1 MQPPDMD
8 VRDLGRIDYDSALA
22 LQRELQAS
30 VIDERVRTGEP
41 ARRGYL
47 LLLEHDPPV
56 VTVTKRRG
64 AASNVLVSEQQLAAR
79 GIQLRETDRGGDVTY
94 HGPGQLVAYVIVD
107 INRLGVGV
115 HGFMRLLEQAVIDTL
130 ARAGLGGERDSSA
143 TGVWVGMDGPGT
155 GRKICALGVRF
166 SRYVSMH
173 GLALNVNPDLGHFDA
188 IVPCGLKGRPVT
200 SIAKECGGPGAA
212 NDIAAEVPTVKVW
225 ISEALTTRLRASRD
239 FQAE

>member
-1 MQPPDMD
+1 MD

-22 LQRELQAS
+22 MQRELQAS
-30 VIDERVRTGEP
+30 VIEERERTGEP
-41 ARRGYL
+41 ACRGYL

-56 VTVTKRRG
+56 VTVTRRKG
-64 AASNVLVSEQQLAAR
+64 AAGHVLVSEQQLAAR

-115 HGFMRLLEQAVIDTL
+115 HGFMRLLEQSVIDTL
-130 ARAGLGGERDSSA
+130 SHAGLHGHRDPTA
-143 TGVWVGMDGPGT
+143 TGVWVGGEGPNGDDPGT

-173 GLALNVNPDLGHFDA
+173 GLALNVDPDLSHFDA
-188 IVPCGLKGRPVT
+188 IVPCGLAERAVT
-200 SIAKECGGPGAA
+200 SVARECATAGHGPTSLPTARAWLARELIAQFG
-212 NDIAAEVPTVKVW
+212 
-225 ISEALTTRLRASRD
+225 TRAVTPR
-239 FQAE
+239 

>member
-1 MQPPDMD
+1 MHPPELE

-30 VIDERVRTGEP
+30 VIEERERTGEP

-56 VTVTKRRG
+56 VTVTRRKG
-64 AASNVLVSEQQLAAR
+64 AADHVLASEQQLAAR

-130 ARAGLGGERDSSA
+130 SNAGLQGERDPTA
-143 TGVWVGMDGPGT
+143 TGVWVGAEGTGT

-173 GLALNVNPDLGHFDA
+173 GLALNVDPDLSHFSA
-188 IVPCGLKGRPVT
+188 IVPCGLAGRPVT
-200 SIAKECGGPGAA
+200 SVARECQSLAVRAPSMSQAKERLAQALAA
-212 NDIAAEVPTVKVW
+212 QFSQNGIGDP
-225 ISEALTTRLRASRD
+225 AL
-239 FQAE
+239 